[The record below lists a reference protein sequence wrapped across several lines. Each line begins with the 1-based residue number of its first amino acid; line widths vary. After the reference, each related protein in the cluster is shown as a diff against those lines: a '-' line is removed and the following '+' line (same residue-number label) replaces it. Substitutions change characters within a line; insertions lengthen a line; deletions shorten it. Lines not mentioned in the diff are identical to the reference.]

1 MGVCVEESVVEQL
14 LQVGL
19 DCAARQQL
27 AVHAHAVQLAHCRQ
41 GGGVGG
47 AMGMSGPCSM
57 CSSAKQQ

>member
-27 AVHAHAVQLAHCRQ
+27 AVHTHAIQLAHCR
-41 GGGVGG
+41 GGMGGEGQVGN
-47 AMGMSGPCSM
+47 
-57 CSSAKQQ
+57 